1 MWIENGNLKATIH
14 NTDYGGSK
22 TTRECGFF
30 KDLGSILKNNAR
42 SKSEIKSRIAVA
54 KQHPT
59 SRRVLHQQ
67 TELQFKE
74 ETRKGLYLEQ
84 HFEK

>member
-1 MWIENGNLKATIH
+1 MRISRQPSP
-14 NTDYGGSK
+14 NTDYDGSK
-22 TTRECGFF
+22 TNRKCGIF
-30 KDLGSILKNNAR
+30 KDLGSILKNNTR

-59 SRRVLHQQ
+59 NRRVLHQQ
-67 TELQFKE
+67 IEIQFKE